1 MVYLLLDI
9 DGVMVPAKSW
19 ERPELLSD
27 GFMKFSDSAVSVLRS
42 IISENVTVVLTTS
55 HKSRYSLEKWKMFF
69 SNRGLVVESL
79 IKLADNNEN
88 ISRKDEILKW
98 FDENDSVN
106 DFIII
111 DDDKSLNEL
120 PGYLKRN
127 LIQTQSTVGLTFQ
140 HLSEI
145 RDKFPVVQL

>member
-1 MVYLLLDI
+1 MYLLLDI

>member
-127 LIQTQSTVGLTFQ
+127 LIQTQSTVGLAFQ